1 MRRGEDKEAINER
14 QSGIATSKAG
24 SKQENG
30 GNRAEERAAAVS
42 VCHTHRLSVAA
53 ALGFC
58 DGRSANGDAEDGTD
72 DADASWA
79 RR

>member
-1 MRRGEDKEAINER
+1 MRGSRES
-14 QSGIATSKAG
+14 QIATSRAE
-24 SKQENG
+24 SKQEDG

-42 VCHTHRLSVAA
+42 VCLSVAAAAAA

-58 DGRSANGDAEDGTD
+58 DGQSANGNAEDGTD
-72 DADASWA
+72 DADASQA